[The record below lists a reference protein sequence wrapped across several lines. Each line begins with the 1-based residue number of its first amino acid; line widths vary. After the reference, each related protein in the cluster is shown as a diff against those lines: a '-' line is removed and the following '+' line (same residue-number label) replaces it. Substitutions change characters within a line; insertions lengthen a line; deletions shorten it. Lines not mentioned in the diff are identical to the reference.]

1 MVKSRRDK
9 LVAYYRVSTDKQAD
23 SGLGLEAQQAAV
35 GAFAERTGATI
46 IGTYQETESGRNN
59 RRPELQRALDHAR
72 AARATLVVKTLDRLT
87 RNLRFLTEMM
97 DAGVDFIAVD
107 QPDAN
112 RLTLHILAVVA
123 EDETR
128 RISERTKAALAAA
141 RARGVK
147 LGGRRP
153 GHERM
158 SLQSRLRAATAGAL
172 VNRSRTDSYYQALAP
187 RVQELRL
194 SGMTQAAIAERFNS
208 EGLTT
213 QSGGPWTQVAVLRV
227 LRRFAH

>member
-46 IGTYQETESGRNN
+46 IGAYQETESGRNN
-59 RRPELQRALDHAR
+59 RRPELQKALAHAKG
-72 AARATLVVKTLDRLT
+72 AHATLVVKTLDRLT
-87 RNLRFLTEMM
+87 RNLHFLTEMM
-97 DAGVDFIAVD
+97 DAGVEFVAVD

-112 RLTLHILAVVA
+112 RLTLHIMAVVA

-128 RISERTKAALAAA
+128 RISERTKAALAAYK
-141 RARGVK
+141 ARGGL
-147 LGGRRP
+147 LGGARP
-153 GHERM
+153 DHKGLPE
-158 SLQSRLRAATAGAL
+158 QSRLAGVRAGAL
-172 VNRSRTDSYYQALAP
+172 SNRLAADSYYRALAP
-187 RVQELRL
+187 RVKELRL

-227 LRRFAH
+227 LRRFAP